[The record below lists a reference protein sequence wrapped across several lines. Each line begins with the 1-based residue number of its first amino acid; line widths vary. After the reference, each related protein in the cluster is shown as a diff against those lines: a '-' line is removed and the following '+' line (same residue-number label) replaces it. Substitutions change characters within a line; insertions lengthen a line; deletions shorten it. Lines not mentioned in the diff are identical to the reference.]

1 MLFEDFESDYWAG
14 AEYKADEAFEL
25 YEQGQLPKALDKLQS
40 ALETNPTNGSWH
52 FNKALTLDAMDRFDE
67 AIAEYKLAAELNSE
81 DLEVLNSLAVDYTRI
96 GFYDLA
102 INVFE
107 QIEQLDCG
115 FEPCYCNRIITYT
128 EMDKHDLAEEMFYLA
143 QQINPDCPLC
153 YYNIGNSLFA
163 RGNYKKSVWCWK
175 RTAILEPSHPQIDYR
190 IAQAYWADGNYECG
204 REHFLA
210 ELRCNPADVE
220 VILDFGLF
228 LLEAEDV
235 ESAKEKFNRIL
246 ELDDGAKQGRQTQ
259 NNAFGEP
266 HNQVPSTTRS
276 YLAAAHHYLG
286 EIAFNNGDYAKAIE
300 LFQQALQNDS
310 NLTGPRYRLGQCAL
324 ISGQTRQA
332 EDFLLAELELG
343 PENSDILLSIGSIL
357 LQLNRLDTAAHCF
370 LSVINKDEEN
380 ADALFYL
387 GVTLAISGKYNDAIE
402 LFEHALKVKPDSLA
416 VLKAELLAQLAA
428 GRLDDAARKS
438 ASIDLPGLNDP
449 QLTRLQRRIRRKLIW
464 AAILGT
470 LARNL
475 MTND

>member
-14 AEYKADEAFEL
+14 AEYKADEAFEF

-102 INVFE
+102 ISVFE
-107 QIEQLDCG
+107 QIEQLCCD

-163 RGNYKKSVWCWK
+163 RGNFKKSVWCWK

-190 IAQAYWADGNYECG
+190 IAQAYWADGNYDCG

-210 ELRCNPADVE
+210 ELRCNPADIE

-228 LLEAEDV
+228 LLETEDI

-246 ELDDGAKQGRQTQ
+246 ELYDGTKRNQT
-259 NNAFGEP
+259 
-266 HNQVPSTTRS
+266 HLTTKS
-276 YLAAAHHYLG
+276 YLAAAYHYLG
-286 EIAFNNGDYAKAIE
+286 EIAFNKGDYAKAIE

-310 NLTGPRYRLGQCAL
+310 NLTGPRYRLGQCAFM
-324 ISGQTRQA
+324 SGQTHQA
-332 EDFLLAELELG
+332 ESFLLDELELG
-343 PENSDILLSIGSIL
+343 PGNSDILLSMGSIL
-357 LQLNRLDTAAHCF
+357 LQLNRLDIATRCF
-370 LSVINKDEEN
+370 LSAIDEDEEN

-387 GVTLAISGKYNDAIE
+387 GITLAISGKYNDAIE
-402 LFEHALKVKPDSLA
+402 LFEHALEIKPDSLP
-416 VLKAELLAQLAA
+416 VLKAELLAYLAT

-438 ASIDLPGLNDP
+438 ASIDLLELNAP
-449 QLTRLQRRIRRKLIW
+449 QLTRLQRTIRRKLIFRR
-464 AAILGT
+464 AGDIISRFKPGFVS
-470 LARNL
+470 RNR
-475 MTND
+475 